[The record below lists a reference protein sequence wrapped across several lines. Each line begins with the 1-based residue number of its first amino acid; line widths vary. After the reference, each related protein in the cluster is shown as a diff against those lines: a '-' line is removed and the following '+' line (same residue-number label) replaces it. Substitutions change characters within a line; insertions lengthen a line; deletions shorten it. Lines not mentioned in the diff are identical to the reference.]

1 MHSDLTLASLPPF
14 LAQIPSLSFFNSY
27 ISCPIFSPLLSFL
40 VTSFIFVGLRLLS
53 ILSLSAL
60 RLGPK
65 WTCWCTVELSALT
78 GDKKERE
85 KHFRKEKRP
94 RPEDYRRPLSLLV
107 QRHLTQ
113 HAKFFFTGLSDSS
126 SGGLNVSQI
135 DSLNDGGPSV
145 IATNYFRQQR
155 KCY

>member
-1 MHSDLTLASLPPF
+1 M
-14 LAQIPSLSFFNSY
+14 
-27 ISCPIFSPLLSFL
+27 
-40 VTSFIFVGLRLLS
+40 
-53 ILSLSAL
+53 
-60 RLGPK
+60 
-65 WTCWCTVELSALT
+65 T

-107 QRHLTQ
+107 QRHPFRRM

-126 SGGLNVSQI
+126 SGGLNVPQI